1 MQSRTQWSVATRIFA
16 AQVAALVLLSSVMTL
31 LLWLDTRA
39 DVDRDA
45 ARVSLA
51 VSTALA
57 HDPFVIAAVQ
67 GDDPSSDLQPYAVS
81 VMDSAHLDF
90 ITIMDTDG
98 TRYTHRNEEEIGRTF
113 LGSTDAALAGRSI
126 TETFTGTLG
135 PSVRAVVPVEV
146 DGEVVAL
153 VSAGVTVS
161 NVAATLVPRLP
172 FVFGAALLLV
182 ALGSLA
188 AFVARRYL
196 KRLTGSMQPSELTRM
211 VGFYESV
218 LHSTREGV
226 VLVDDRHRVVL
237 YNDEAA
243 DLLELPPAT
252 RNPQPVPVAD
262 LELPA
267 SIARLLESGDRAV
280 EESHVAGDR
289 VLLVNQEHAV
299 PAGSAAGAVGTVMT
313 LRDRTEVRRLSGE
326 LESVRTLTGALRSQT
341 HEYANRLH
349 TIVSLLELDRTR
361 DAIDFIAD
369 EVRVSQ
375 SLTDDLMGAESNPA
389 LAALLLGKTA
399 QARERGVE
407 FTVSVGSELAASSVG
422 PSELVSVVG
431 NLIDNA
437 FDAAAAGVPPA
448 IVEVAISGDDGLEVR
463 VSDSGRGVEPADERR
478 IFDRGF
484 STKTGTTDHGFG
496 LAVVREIVERH
507 GGTVSLGQRGR
518 TTFVVRF
525 PA

>member
-1 MQSRTQWSVATRIFA
+1 MRTRTQWSVATRIFA
-16 AQVAALVLLSSVMTL
+16 AQLAALLLLSGVMTL

-39 DVDRDA
+39 DVDNDA

-57 HDPFVIAAVQ
+57 HDPYVIDAVQ
-67 GDDPSSDLQPYAVS
+67 GEDPSSALQPYAVS

-98 TRYTHRNEEEIGRTF
+98 TRYTHRNPEEIGRKF
-113 LGSTDAALAGRSI
+113 LGSTAEALRGESI

-135 PSVRAVVPVEV
+135 PSVRAVVPVLH
-146 DGEVVAL
+146 DGEVIAL

-172 FVFGAALLLV
+172 FVFGAAVVLV
-182 ALGSLA
+182 VLGSLTA
-188 AFVARRYL
+188 LIARRYL
-196 KRLTGSMQPSELTRM
+196 LRMTGAMQPNELSRM

-226 VLVDDRHRVVL
+226 VLVDHDHRVVL

-243 DLLELPPAT
+243 DLLGLPPAT
-252 RNPQPVPVAD
+252 RNPQPVPVGE
-262 LELPA
+262 LELPG
-267 SIARLLESGDRAV
+267 SIARLLESGTRAV
-280 EESHVAGDR
+280 EESHIAGDR
-289 VLLVNQEHAV
+289 VLLVNQEHAT
-299 PAGSAAGAVGTVMT
+299 PAGTSAGSVGTVMT

-326 LESVRTLTGALRSQT
+326 LESVRTLTDALRSQT
-341 HEYANRLH
+341 HEFANRLH
-349 TIVSLLELDRTR
+349 TIVSLLELDRTM

-389 LAALLLGKTA
+389 LAALLLGKSA
-399 QARERGVE
+399 QASERGVD
-407 FTVSVGSELAASSVG
+407 FTVTIAGELAAASVG
-422 PSELVSVVG
+422 PSELVSVIG

-437 FDAAAAGVPPA
+437 FDAAAAGAPPA
-448 IVEVAISGDDGLEVR
+448 IVEVAISGSDGFEVR
-463 VSDSGRGVEPADERR
+463 VSDSGRGIEPADERR

-484 STKTGTTDHGFG
+484 STKTGTADHGFG

-507 GGTVSLGQRGR
+507 GGTVSLGQRGK